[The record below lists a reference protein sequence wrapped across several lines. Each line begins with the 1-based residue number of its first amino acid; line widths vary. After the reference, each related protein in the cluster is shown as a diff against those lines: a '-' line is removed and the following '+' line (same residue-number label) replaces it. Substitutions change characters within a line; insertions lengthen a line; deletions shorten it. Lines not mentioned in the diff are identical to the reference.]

1 MSYLNYLDDISS
13 DIREAENFPDI
24 PNDKKLKLDRF
35 FFKSAID
42 KHGNPLIKNFG
53 GISYCPPKY
62 SLRKY
67 LQLRCLNKMGNSS

>member
-35 FFKSAID
+35 FF
-42 KHGNPLIKNFG
+42 
-53 GISYCPPKY
+53 
-62 SLRKY
+62 
-67 LQLRCLNKMGNSS
+67 